1 MRKKTMERGDLMYNR
16 IKGYR
21 NMVNETQDDW
31 AKILGITR
39 QAYSQ
44 KENGI
49 NYFKDSEKL
58 IIKKHL
64 EKKGIR
70 KTIDELFF

>member
-1 MRKKTMERGDLMYNR
+1 MYNK

-21 NMVNETQDDW
+21 NMVNETQGDW

-49 NYFKDSEKL
+49 NFFNDNEKGVSN
-58 IIKKHL
+58 HN
-64 EKKGIR
+64 
-70 KTIDELFF
+70 

>member
-1 MRKKTMERGDLMYNR
+1 MRKKLTKRGDLMYNR

-21 NMVNETQDDW
+21 NMVNETQGDW

-49 NYFKDSEKL
+49 NYFNDNEKL
-58 IIKKHL
+58 IIKNHL
-64 EKKGIR
+64 AEKGII